1 MKFWEGKGI
10 REGMST
16 KERTC
21 QESMTGAWGGSSEM
35 GKWVVQ
41 GRREGQKFLRKE
53 NSQEGGGGVERAVG
67 TPRTEEINKGSAIR
81 GVEVMLLGISP
92 LRLSTAK
99 RNREPWGVGG
109 GQRGGEVRK
118 VEGRQKD
125 RGQGPGSSRRA
136 SSSRQPP
143 YLHSAL
149 CQHPAPSPGTPT
161 PSLTAPSGCPICWA
175 FL

>member
-1 MKFWEGKGI
+1 
-10 REGMST
+10 
-16 KERTC
+16 
-21 QESMTGAWGGSSEM
+21 M

-41 GRREGQKFLRKE
+41 GREGQKFLGKE
-53 NSQEGGGGVERAVG
+53 NSQEGGGGVERVAG
-67 TPRTEEINKGSAIR
+67 TPRTEEINKGSATT

-99 RNREPWGVGG
+99 RNRELWGAGGG
-109 GQRGGEVRK
+109 GQRGGEVQK

-125 RGQGPGSSRRA
+125 RGQGPGSNRTA

-149 CQHPAPSPGTPT
+149 CQRPAPSPGTPT
-161 PSLTAPSGCPICWA
+161 PP
-175 FL
+175 

>member
-67 TPRTEEINKGSAIR
+67 TPRTEEINKGSAIT

-99 RNREPWGVGG
+99 RNREPWGAGG
-109 GQRGGEVRK
+109 GDGEGKCERWREDRRTGARALGAA
-118 VEGRQKD
+118 EGPLAQD
-125 RGQGPGSSRRA
+125 SHLTSTLLSASTLPHPPGP
-136 SSSRQPP
+136 PP
-143 YLHSAL
+143 
-149 CQHPAPSPGTPT
+149 HP
-161 PSLTAPSGCPICWA
+161 
-175 FL
+175 